1 LFSLILLFRGYIMQ
15 DIFSKTYSIITTLI
29 ILVVTLF
36 VPLMYS
42 GKIHIQNSNS
52 VSGTKLDS
60 PYFAWPIPG
69 HTFISSY
76 YGKRKIPTKGASSFH
91 SGLDI
96 PAPEG
101 TPLYSIEDGE
111 VTFCS
116 WGLGGGYTIV
126 IKLSKYPNMTIS
138 YCHVSPKI
146 PVKLHEVVKRNSLI
160 GYVGPKNVY
169 GIRNNPYKDSN
180 GLPTNGATTGTHLH
194 FCIKK
199 DRP

>member
-1 LFSLILLFRGYIMQ
+1 MQ
-15 DIFSKTYSIITTLI
+15 DIFSKTYSLISTLI

-42 GKIHIQNSNS
+42 GKIQIQNTNS
-52 VSGTKLDS
+52 ISGSKLES
-60 PYFAWPIPG
+60 PYFSWPIPG

-76 YGKRKIPTKGASSFH
+76 YGKRKSPTKGASSFH

-101 TPLYSIEDGE
+101 TPLYAIEDGE
-111 VTFCS
+111 ITFCS

-138 YCHVSPKI
+138 YCHVSPNI
-146 PVKLHEVVKRNSLI
+146 PVKLHEVVKCNSLI

-180 GLPTNGATTGTHLH
+180 GLPTNGATTGAHLH